1 MAIMSFLLSSSRA
14 LSRNITHQNM
24 TNFSLRSFT
33 TTTPLQKRI
42 GGSHTERN
50 PKIKITLEQLRMAAR
65 GSGRYAPICH
75 EQQEKV
81 MNALEAAKF
90 EVCISYVGY
99 HLCSC
104 NGPIYKYILE
114 YDKCREDYNR
124 NHKGKDKT
132 MMREL
137 NKYLVRPRKKQK

>member
-90 EVCISYVGY
+90 E
-99 HLCSC
+99 